1 MADAQKPLTPSA
13 IKYLLTLLELCQK
26 DAGARCMDIA
36 EQLSV
41 TKPSVHSMIENLC
54 AAGLAEKKKYGTVFL
69 TPEGRMQAERYAV
82 CCSLLRGR
90 MQQTLGLNEEDARS
104 AACAVAGRC
113 AADDGAAEPRLLKR
127 RRPNGASHIRTGR
140 RRGLRLHRRSQGR
153 LPEADKKLT
162 GAVRLHK
169 KKSASRRIFST
180 YLQFSQP
187 VRRPQPCR

>member
-26 DAGARCMDIA
+26 DAGA
-36 EQLSV
+36 EQLRV

-104 AACAVAGRC
+104 AACAVLAQLPD
-113 AADDGAAEPRLLKR
+113 AVPQMMERL
-127 RRPNGASHIRTGR
+127 S
-140 RRGLRLHRRSQGR
+140 RG
-153 LPEADKKLT
+153 
-162 GAVRLHK
+162 
-169 KKSASRRIFST
+169 
-180 YLQFSQP
+180 Y
-187 VRRPQPCR
+187 

>member
-36 EQLSV
+36 EQLRV

-69 TPEGRMQAERYAV
+69 TPEGRMQAERYPA

-104 AACAVAGRC
+104 AACAVLAQLPD
-113 AADDGAAEPRLLKR
+113 AVPQMMERL
-127 RRPNGASHIRTGR
+127 S
-140 RRGLRLHRRSQGR
+140 RG
-153 LPEADKKLT
+153 
-162 GAVRLHK
+162 
-169 KKSASRRIFST
+169 
-180 YLQFSQP
+180 Y
-187 VRRPQPCR
+187 

>member
-36 EQLSV
+36 EQLRV

-69 TPEGRMQAERYAV
+69 TPEGRMQAERYAAY
-82 CCSLLRGR
+82 CSLLRGR

-104 AACAVAGRC
+104 AACAVLAQLPD
-113 AADDGAAEPRLLKR
+113 AGAAEPRLLKR
-127 RRPNGASHIRTGR
+127 RRQNGASHIRTGR

-153 LPEADKKLT
+153 LPEADKKMT

-169 KKSASRRIFST
+169 KKSAVRRIFST

>member
-26 DAGARCMDIA
+26 DAGARK
-36 EQLSV
+36 SV
-41 TKPSVHSMIENLC
+41 RGGTCGKEEIRHGVLE
-54 AAGLAEKKKYGTVFL
+54 AGGPDAGGAL
-69 TPEGRMQAERYAV
+69 
-82 CCSLLRGR
+82 CSLLFAPARKDAADAGTERRGR
-90 MQQTLGLNEEDARS
+90 AQRGLRG
-104 AACAVAGRC
+104 ACAAAGRC

-153 LPEADKKLT
+153 LPEADKKMT

-169 KKSASRRIFST
+169 KKSAVRRIFST